1 MKLIWKRTLFWLFL
15 VISVACF
22 LAGLSVLTPV
32 WEVYFSSLT
41 RAYALLFDLIFIF
54 ATYFLGKY
62 GSDRRKT
69 RDFFYK
75 NQALLDP
82 ALDQLSGYPIARI
95 ASSAGAKPG
104 ALRKNGLFVLPEA
117 GASEAELDRAAAIG
131 AALYDELKQREIAS
145 YPDYSETSL
154 ALCIRKKSPRVWTL
168 QVKSGG
174 WGAKQTLFFSPDGKT
189 WELKSLTFFPPKK
202 LTERW
207 FV

>member
-22 LAGLSVLTPV
+22 LAGLSVFTPV
-32 WEVYFSSLT
+32 WELYFPSLVRT
-41 RAYALLFDLIFIF
+41 YALLFDLIFIF
-54 ATYFLGKY
+54 AANFLGKY

-82 ALDQLSGYPIARI
+82 ALDKLSGYPIARI

-117 GASEAELDRAAAIG
+117 GASEAELDRAAAIA
-131 AALYDELKQREIAS
+131 AALYDELKQSEIAS

-154 ALCIRKKSPRVWTL
+154 AFCIRKKSPRVWTL

-189 WELKSLTFFPPKK
+189 RELKSLTFFPPKT
-202 LTERW
+202 LAERW